1 MEDLIKKVPSGSI
14 FVFPDIIRKT
24 TRTIFQNET
33 VRFSSDCQNEMVR
46 FELKFNS
53 IETVFDYRF
62 NAIKF

>member
-1 MEDLIKKVPSGSI
+1 MDYQLNTR
-14 FVFPDIIRKT
+14 IIRKT